1 MSQYM
6 SIGKVS
12 KLKNVSI
19 KSLRYYD
26 QIGILKPAFVNT
38 ETNYRYYT
46 EGQLYL
52 LDAIT
57 VCIKLGI
64 PLKDLNNY
72 VNKDSINLQKLLYD
86 GKILAEQKILEIHS
100 CLGALQE
107 TLQKMGSSVTGMA
120 KIPASRSG
128 ILLPDGFYQ
137 STVAQRCLLTV
148 PLEEMDTPKYYGQH
162 ILKLFVT
169 AQQAGITATY
179 PSGIL
184 HEYRDG
190 IYLRHMFLTVNTES
204 AQTLLQ
210 SIPFGTSASGKPLL
224 QRPSSHAQGSVSD
237 AFTETT
243 VPDHIAAEPADSV
256 SETILDAAGNT
267 FRLLP
272 EGNYACRRI
281 STHMADFSSVREE
294 MKEVLKEQD
303 FCIIE
308 TDTLSEQNKKDGYAF
323 ELEYFIRI

>member
-46 EGQLYL
+46 KDQLYL

-72 VNKDSINLQKLLYD
+72 VESSSINLQKLLYD
-86 GKILAEQKILEIHS
+86 GKILAEQKIMDIHN
-100 CLGALQE
+100 CLATLQE
-107 TLQKMGSSVTGMA
+107 TLQNMASPVTGLA
-120 KIPASRSG
+120 KIPESKSG
-128 ILLPDGFYQ
+128 ILLPDGFYHNEIV
-137 STVAQRCLLTV
+137 TRKMLTV
-148 PLEEMDTPKYYGQH
+148 PLEEMDVPKYYGQH

-169 AQQAGITATY
+169 AQQLGTVVAY
-179 PSGIL
+179 PSGVL

-190 IYLRHMFLTVNTES
+190 KYQRHMFLTITGDAPAAAS
-204 AQTLLQ
+204 SGQTVRT
-210 SIPFGTSASGKPLL
+210 I
-224 QRPSSHAQGSVSD
+224 
-237 AFTETT
+237 
-243 VPDHIAAEPADSV
+243 
-256 SETILDAAGNT
+256 SEGD
-267 FRLLP
+267 F
-272 EGNYACRRI
+272 ACRRI
-281 STHMADFSSVREE
+281 STHVTDFETIREE
-294 MKEVLKEQD
+294 MKEVIKSDD
-303 FCIIE
+303 FYVIE
-308 TDTLSEQNKKDGYAF
+308 TDTLSEENKKDGYPF
-323 ELEYFIRI
+323 ELEYPLSS

>member
-46 EGQLYL
+46 EEQLYL

-72 VNKDSINLQKLLYD
+72 VENDSINLQKLLYD
-86 GKILAEQKILEIHS
+86 GKILAEQKILEIHH
-100 CLGALQE
+100 CLGTLQQ
-107 TLQKMGSSVTGMA
+107 TLQKIGSSVTGMA
-120 KIPASRSG
+120 KIPKSKTG
-128 ILLPDGFYQ
+128 ILLPDGFYH
-137 STVAQRCLLTV
+137 SIIKKRHLLTV
-148 PLEEMDTPKYYGQH
+148 PLDEIDTPKYYGQH

-169 AQQAGITATY
+169 AQQYNLTASY
-179 PSGIL
+179 PSGVL
-184 HEYRDG
+184 HEYQEG
-190 IYLRHMFLTVNTES
+190 VYTRHMFLTLT
-204 AQTLLQ
+204 
-210 SIPFGTSASGKPLL
+210 
-224 QRPSSHAQGSVSD
+224 
-237 AFTETT
+237 
-243 VPDHIAAEPADSV
+243 DSPG
-256 SETILDAAGNT
+256 DAAIDAC
-267 FRLLP
+267 RILQ
-272 EGNYACRRI
+272 EGNYACRKI
-281 STHMADFSSVREE
+281 STHMSDLGAVKSE
-294 MKEVLKEQD
+294 MKEVLKSEN

-308 TDTLSEQNKKDGYAF
+308 TDTLSDKNKKDGYPF
-323 ELEYFIRI
+323 ELEYYLAGTSA

>member
-6 SIGKVS
+6 SIGKIS

-46 EGQLYL
+46 KDQLYL

-72 VNKDSINLQKLLYD
+72 VENDSINLQKLLYD
-86 GKILAEQKILEIHS
+86 GKILAEQKILEIHN
-100 CLGALQE
+100 CLGTLQE
-107 TLQKMGSSVTGMA
+107 TLQNMGSSVSGMA
-120 KIPASRSG
+120 KIPESKSG
-128 ILLPDGFYQ
+128 ILLPDGFYHN
-137 STVAQRCLLTV
+137 AIDKRRLLT
-148 PLEEMDTPKYYGQH
+148 LSLDDMDTPKYYGQH

-169 AQQAGITATY
+169 AQQRGIAASY

-184 HEYRDG
+184 HQYKDG
-190 IYLRHMFLTVNTES
+190 IYSRHMFLTVMDGGSGQPEQAEESTE
-204 AQTLLQ
+204 AILTL
-210 SIPFGTSASGKPLL
+210 P
-224 QRPSSHAQGSVSD
+224 QGD
-237 AFTETT
+237 
-243 VPDHIAAEPADSV
+243 
-256 SETILDAAGNT
+256 
-267 FRLLP
+267 
-272 EGNYACRRI
+272 YACRRI
-281 STHMADFSSVREE
+281 STHMSDFDSVKEE
-294 MKEVLKEQD
+294 MKEVLRDEN

-308 TDTLSEQNKKDGYAF
+308 TDTLSEKNKKDGYPF
-323 ELEYFIRI
+323 ELEYDITR

>member
-6 SIGKVS
+6 SIGKIS

-46 EGQLYL
+46 KDQLYL

-72 VNKDSINLQKLLYD
+72 VENDSINLQKLLYD
-86 GKILAEQKILEIHS
+86 GKILAEQKIMEIHN
-100 CLGALQE
+100 CLGTLQE
-107 TLQKMGSSVTGMA
+107 TLQNMGSSVTGMA
-120 KIPASRSG
+120 KIPESKSG
-128 ILLPDGFYQ
+128 ILLPDGFYHN
-137 STVAQRCLLTV
+137 AIDERRLLLV

-169 AQQAGITATY
+169 AQQHGVTASY
-179 PSGIL
+179 PSGVL
-184 HEYRDG
+184 HEYKNG
-190 IYLRHMFLTVNTES
+190 VYSRHMFLTIAE
-204 AQTLLQ
+204 
-210 SIPFGTSASGKPLL
+210 ASTDASDPASDTIRIL
-224 QRPSSHAQGSVSD
+224 PQGD
-237 AFTETT
+237 
-243 VPDHIAAEPADSV
+243 
-256 SETILDAAGNT
+256 
-267 FRLLP
+267 
-272 EGNYACRRI
+272 YACRRI
-281 STHMADFSSVREE
+281 STHVSDFDTIKEE
-294 MKEVLKEQD
+294 MKEVLKDED

-308 TDTLSEQNKKDGYAF
+308 TDTLSEENKKDGYPF
-323 ELEYFIRI
+323 ELECPILR

>member
-46 EGQLYL
+46 KEQLYL

-72 VNKDSINLQKLLYD
+72 VESSSINLQKLLYD
-86 GKILAEQKILEIHS
+86 GKILAEQKIMDIHN
-100 CLGALQE
+100 CLATLQE
-107 TLQKMGSSVTGMA
+107 TLQNMASPVTGLA
-120 KIPASRSG
+120 KIPESKSG
-128 ILLPDGFYQ
+128 ILLPDGFYHNEIV
-137 STVAQRCLLTV
+137 TRKMLTV
-148 PLEEMDTPKYYGQH
+148 PLEEMDVPKYYGQH

-169 AQQAGITATY
+169 AQQLGTVVAY
-179 PSGIL
+179 PSGVL

-190 IYLRHMFLTVNTES
+190 KYQRHMFLTITGDAPTAAASE
-204 AQTLLQ
+204 QTV
-210 SIPFGTSASGKPLL
+210 
-224 QRPSSHAQGSVSD
+224 R
-237 AFTETT
+237 
-243 VPDHIAAEPADSV
+243 
-256 SETILDAAGNT
+256 TIN
-267 FRLLP
+267 
-272 EGNYACRRI
+272 EGDFACRRI
-281 STHMADFSSVREE
+281 STHVTDIETIRAE
-294 MKEVLKEQD
+294 MKEVLKSDD
-303 FCIIE
+303 FCVIE
-308 TDTLSEQNKKDGYAF
+308 TDTLSEENKKDGYPF
-323 ELEYFIRI
+323 ELEYPLSS

>member
-26 QIGILKPAFVNT
+26 RIGILKPAFVNT

-46 EGQLYL
+46 EEQLYL

-72 VNKDSINLQKLLYD
+72 VEKDSINLQKLLYD
-86 GKILAEQKILEIHS
+86 GKILAEQKIIEIHN
-100 CLGALQE
+100 CLGTLQD
-107 TLQKMGSSVTGMA
+107 TLQKMGSSVTGLA
-120 KIPASRSG
+120 RIPESRSG
-128 ILLPDGFYQ
+128 IMLPDGFYH
-137 STVAQRCLLTV
+137 STIETRYLLTV
-148 PLEEMDTPKYYGQH
+148 PLDEMDTPKYYGQH

-169 AQQAGITATY
+169 AQQSGITAAY

-184 HEYRDG
+184 HEYIDG
-190 IYLRHMFLTVNTES
+190 VYHRHMFLTIITES
-204 AQTLLQ
+204 AEKNHPEL
-210 SIPFGTSASGKPLL
+210 SG
-224 QRPSSHAQGSVSD
+224 
-237 AFTETT
+237 
-243 VPDHIAAEPADSV
+243 
-256 SETILDAAGNT
+256 SEIRT
-267 FRLLP
+267 LP

-281 STHMADFSSVREE
+281 STHMADFESVQKE
-294 MKEVLKEQD
+294 MKEVLKGQD

-308 TDTLSEQNKKDGYAF
+308 TDTLSEKNRKDGYAF
-323 ELEYFIRI
+323 ELEYFL